1 MKLLVDTSV
10 WSLALR
16 RRDAACL
23 SPDEQKLKAE
33 LTQAIQDGRVAMIG
47 LIRQELLSGIKE
59 QAQFAKIKSALAPF
73 VDERIDTADHEHAA
87 RLYNE
92 CGSQGFEVGP
102 VDMLICAVAMR
113 RNWQVLS
120 NDSGLNH
127 CLGVAKTFQ
136 ENEGR
141 AADEGDRKSR
151 RGFRKLARRSRNTS
165 PAKQPD
171 ACYSPCQRRA
181 RYFAW

>member
-16 RRDAACL
+16 RKNAASL
-23 SPDEQKLKAE
+23 SSEEQKLKAE

-59 QAQFAKIKSALAPF
+59 QAQFERVKSALVPF
-73 VDERIDTADHEHAA
+73 LDEQVDTADYEHAA

-92 CGSQGFEVGP
+92 CRSRGFEVGP
-102 VDMLICAVAMR
+102 ADMRICAVAVR

-120 NDSGLNH
+120 NDSGLKH
-127 CLGVAKTFQ
+127 CLAVAKKFQ
-136 ENEGR
+136 ENAR
-141 AADEGDRKSR
+141 KALDEVNQKSR
-151 RGFRKLARRSRNTS
+151 RVFGKTR
-165 PAKQPD
+165 AKN
-171 ACYSPCQRRA
+171 
-181 RYFAW
+181 

>member
-16 RRDAACL
+16 RKNAVSL
-23 SPDEQKLKAE
+23 SPEEQKLKAK
-33 LTQAIQDGRVAMIG
+33 LTEAIQDGRVAMIG

-59 QAQFAKIKSALAPF
+59 QAQFEKVKSALAPF
-73 VDERIDTADHEHAA
+73 LDEQIDTADYEHAA

-92 CGSQGFEVGP
+92 CRSQGFEVGP

-120 NDSGLNH
+120 NDSGLKQ
-127 CLGVAKTFQ
+127 CLAVAKKFQ
-136 ENEGR
+136 ENAR
-141 AADEGDRKSR
+141 KAVDEVNRKSR
-151 RGFRKLARRSRNTS
+151 RAFRKT
-165 PAKQPD
+165 
-171 ACYSPCQRRA
+171 RA
-181 RYFAW
+181 NN

>member
-16 RRDAACL
+16 GKDAGSL

-33 LTQAIQDGRVAMIG
+33 

-59 QAQFAKIKSALAPF
+59 QAQFDNVKSALSPF
-73 VDERIDTADHEHAA
+73 VDEPIGTSDHERAA

-92 CGSQGFEVGP
+92 CRSQGFEVGP

-113 RNWQVLS
+113 RNWRVLS
-120 NDSGLNH
+120 NDSGLNG
-127 CLGVAKTFQ
+127 CLAVAQSFQ
-136 ENEGR
+136 EHEGK
-141 AADEGDRKSR
+141 AADEGDRKF
-151 RGFRKLARRSRNTS
+151 RGAFRKIR
-165 PAKQPD
+165 AKT
-171 ACYSPCQRRA
+171 
-181 RYFAW
+181 

>member
-16 RRDAACL
+16 RKDASSL
-23 SPDEQKLKAE
+23 SPAEQKLKAE
-33 LTQAIQDGRVAMIG
+33 LTQAIQDGRVAVIG

-59 QAQFAKIKSALAPF
+59 QAQFEKVKSALVPF
-73 VDERIDTADHEHAA
+73 LDEQIDTADHEHAA

-92 CGSQGFEVGP
+92 CRSQGFEVGP
-102 VDMLICAVAMR
+102 VDMLICAVAIR

-127 CLGVAKTFQ
+127 CLAVARKFQ
-136 ENEGR
+136 KNEKKAADQEGR
-141 AADEGDRKSR
+141 KSP
-151 RGFRKLARRSRNTS
+151 GGTVLKG
-165 PAKQPD
+165 
-171 ACYSPCQRRA
+171 
-181 RYFAW
+181 

>member
-16 RRDAACL
+16 RKNAASL
-23 SPDEQKLKAE
+23 SPEEQKLKAK
-33 LTQAIQDGRVAMIG
+33 LTEAIQDGRVAMIG

-59 QAQFAKIKSALAPF
+59 QAQFEKVKSALAPF
-73 VDERIDTADHEHAA
+73 LDEQIDTADYEHAA

-92 CGSQGFEVGP
+92 CRSQGFEVGP

-120 NDSGLNH
+120 NDSGLKQ
-127 CLGVAKTFQ
+127 CLAVAKKFQ
-136 ENEGR
+136 GNAR
-141 AADEGDRKSR
+141 KAVDEVNRKSR
-151 RGFRKLARRSRNTS
+151 RAFRKT
-165 PAKQPD
+165 
-171 ACYSPCQRRA
+171 RA
-181 RYFAW
+181 NN